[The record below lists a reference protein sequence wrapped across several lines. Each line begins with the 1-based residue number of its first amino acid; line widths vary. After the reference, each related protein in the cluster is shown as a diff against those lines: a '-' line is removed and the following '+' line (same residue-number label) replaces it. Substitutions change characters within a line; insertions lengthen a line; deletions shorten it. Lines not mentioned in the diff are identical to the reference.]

1 MTRGD
6 FMVKPTVN
14 PLHKTGR
21 RKIDLALGVSPE
33 AINIPRFNFFEN
45 FWMISGMIFYL
56 INSKMSYPSIYFSLP
71 SLALYINRH
80 LDTNLIVRGASRKN
94 TQGRP
99 SYWSQGEDTSSLL
112 DH

>member
-80 LDTNLIVRGASRKN
+80 LDTNLIVRGVFLEKKHPRSAFLLVSRR
-94 TQGRP
+94 G
-99 SYWSQGEDTSSLL
+99 YVIIA
-112 DH
+112 